1 MVFLNLQNIDKT
13 TREDIIGSIV
23 TLIEI
28 VPERELKI
36 IEKALTGTENL
47 TFTVVKKM
55 TDLSGP
61 QADCLASFLRN
72 LHIGKSELLLC
83 LEVAKAARNHAKQNT
98 DKCDLIWTGP
108 IQFPIPA
115 RSTLGVIKE
124 MINEANKS
132 VTIVGYRIEDYAEPI
147 ISALYLA
154 AKRNVTVRLVIDKA
168 KKQLSIFRKIW
179 IDWELPEFYYR
190 EPTED
195 DPMSSIHAK
204 MIIVDSNILLITSAN
219 LTYHGLSSN
228 LEIGVKI
235 RGKTARGAE
244 RLVDTLIG
252 SKHLVRA

>member
-1 MVFLNLQNIDKT
+1 MVFSNMQNIDKT

-36 IEKALTGTENL
+36 IEKALSETENV
-47 TFTVVKKM
+47 TFTLVKRM
-55 TDLSGP
+55 TDLAGP
-61 QADCLASFLRN
+61 QADCLASFLKN
-72 LHIGKSELLLC
+72 LHVGGSTLLLC
-83 LEVAKAARNHAKQNT
+83 LQAAEAARNYAKQST

-124 MINEANKS
+124 MINEANES

-147 ISALYLA
+147 IAALYLA
-154 AKRNVTVRLVIDKA
+154 AKRNVNVRLVIDRA
-168 KKQLSIFRKIW
+168 KRQLSIFRKIW

-190 EPTED
+190 EPSEK

-204 MIIVDSNILLITSAN
+204 MIIVDSNKLLITSAN

-235 RGKTARGAE
+235 RGKTAEGAE
-244 RLVDTLIG
+244 RLVNTLIAR
-252 SKHLVRA
+252 KHLVRV